1 MKRVQIGGTIVAVLI
16 VMLPHVGHSQGADP
30 IFADFSPKNFSNS
43 TTVSNKMFPLKPGTL
58 LVSEGKAKDVE
69 GDEETRRIEFTT
81 TGLTKKIGDI
91 NTVVVYINDY
101 ADGELVESELAF
113 YAQDNDGGVWYFGEY
128 PEEYENGKF
137 LGAKA
142 WIHGIQEAKAGLL
155 MKANPTVGEASYY
168 EGWGP
173 AVGWNDFAKVLEIG
187 KEDCVPVSCY
197 KDVVVIEEGSLGEKG
212 AFQIKS
218 FAPGIGNFRTG
229 WRGEDASQEELQLV
243 EFVNLDADALAKVN
257 AKALELEKH
266 AYEISD
272 VYKQTPPAK

>member
-1 MKRVQIGGTIVAVLI
+1 MKRVQIGGITVAVL
-16 VMLPHVGHSQGADP
+16 VAVLPHVGHSQDANP

-43 TTVSNKMFPLKPGTL
+43 TSVANKLFPLKPGTL
-58 LVSEGKAKDVE
+58 LASEGKGKDVE

-113 YAQDNDGGVWYFGEY
+113 YAQDNDGNVWYFGEY
-128 PEEYENGKF
+128 PEEYEDGKF
-137 LGAKA
+137 VGAKA
-142 WIHGIQEAKAGLL
+142 WIHGVQEAKAGLL
-155 MKANPTVGEASYY
+155 MKANPAVGEASYY

-173 AVGWNDFAKVLEIG
+173 AVEWNDFANVVEIG
-187 KEDCVPVSCY
+187 KEDCVQVGCY
-197 KDVVVIEEGSLGEKG
+197 KDIVVIEESSLSEKG
-212 AFQIKS
+212 AFQVKS
-218 FAPGIGNFRTG
+218 YAPGIGNIRTE
-229 WRGEDASQEELQLV
+229 WRGGDASQEELQLV

-257 AKALELEKH
+257 AEALELEKR

>member
-1 MKRVQIGGTIVAVLI
+1 MKRVQIGGALVALLA
-16 VMLPHVGHSQGADP
+16 VMSPNVGHSQGTDP
-30 IFADFSPKNFSNS
+30 VFAEFNPKNFSNP
-43 TTVSNKMFPLKPGTL
+43 TTVNHKFFPLKPGL
-58 LVSEGKAKDVE
+58 MLASEGRAKDAE
-69 GDEETRRIEFTT
+69 GDEEARRLEFTT
-81 TGLTKKIGDI
+81 TGLTKMIGDI
-91 NTVVVYINDY
+91 NTVVVKIDDY

-113 YAQDNDGGVWYFGEY
+113 YAQDNDGNVWFFGEY
-128 PEEYENGKF
+128 PEEYEDGNF

-155 MKANPTVGEASYY
+155 IKATPAVGEASYF

-173 AVGWNDFAKVLEIG
+173 AVEWNDFAKVVAVG
-187 KEDCVPVSCY
+187 KEDCVPVGCY

-212 AFQIKS
+212 SVQIKS
-218 FAPGIGNFRTG
+218 YAPGVGNFRTG
-229 WRGEDASQEELQLV
+229 WKGEDATQEELQLV

-257 AKALELEKH
+257 AQALELEKH